1 MPIQCKQ
8 PLHQMRDGVDA
19 MAYLNAE
26 TYREREAQWREQ
38 AAYLPPGREQ
48 QVCLALAEGYADL
61 ITLLGRPA
69 FSDAAQAGRTL
80 KRPAPSARAG
90 AARKEQPRRDPLP
103 EPV

>member
-8 PLHQMRDGVDA
+8 PLHQSRDGVDA

-38 AAYLPPGREQ
+38 AAYRPPGREQ
-48 QVCLALAEGYADL
+48 QVCLALAEGYAEL

-69 FSDAAQAGRTL
+69 FNDAALAGGTL
-80 KRPAPSARAG
+80 NRLAASAGAR
-90 AARKEQPRRDPLP
+90 AARKEQPRSDQLP
-103 EPV
+103 EVV